1 MTVGMICSR
10 SADTTF
16 LEDSIQTAAQRML
29 DRNVGTLI
37 VVTAGDEPIG
47 MVTDRDLALRVIGQ
61 ARDPLTTTVGDVM
74 TRSPRTIRDDADVD
88 EALRLMRAGSCRRL
102 PVVDRSGVLAG
113 LISLDDVLQFLASE
127 FRGID
132 RLLQRESP
140 EGLANARCTL

>member
-10 SADTTF
+10 SADTAF
-16 LEDSIQTAAQRML
+16 SEDSVQTAAQRMH

-37 VVTAGDEPIG
+37 VVTAGNEPIG

-88 EALRLMRAGSCRRL
+88 EALRLMRAGACRRL

-113 LISLDDVLQFLASE
+113 LISLDDVLQSLASE

-140 EGLANARCTL
+140 EALASARCTL